1 MFVFK
6 KIVIF
11 CFYMNN
17 QNIIVYRFNL
27 LYQILKELEEDI
39 NFKIIE
45 ILDVKTLTN
54 EIKNLN
60 NYLII
65 TKKKISTFNNQYIL
79 NELPIRVFKMVES
92 LNIDF
97 LKHQFIEQSQVIIN
111 DYTIDIN
118 SREMSLKNIK
128 LKLTEKEVNT
138 IIYLSKVNKPISI
151 NELQTKVWD
160 YHSDIE
166 THTVETH
173 IYRLRK
179 KISKNFYDD
188 NFIISKNNG
197 YQIK

>member
-1 MFVFK
+1 
-6 KIVIF
+6 
-11 CFYMNN
+11 MNN
-17 QNIIVYRFNL
+17 QNIIVYRFNY

-39 NFKIIE
+39 NFRIIE
-45 ILDVKTLTN
+45 ISNEKSLIN
-54 EIKNLN
+54 EIKDLN

-65 TKKKISTFNNQYIL
+65 TRKKILKFNNQFIL
-79 NELPIRVFKMVES
+79 NQLPIKIFKIIEK
-92 LNIDF
+92 LNIEF
-97 LKHQFIEQSQVIIN
+97 LKQQFVEQSQVIIN

-118 SREMSLKNIK
+118 AREMFSKNIK

-179 KISKNFYDD
+179 KISKNFLDD
-188 NFIISKNNG
+188 NFIISRNNG

>member
-1 MFVFK
+1 
-6 KIVIF
+6 
-11 CFYMNN
+11 MNN
-17 QNIIVYRFNL
+17 QNLIVYRFNL
-27 LYQILKELEEDI
+27 LYLILKELEEDI
-39 NFKIIE
+39 NFRIIE
-45 ILDVKTLTN
+45 ISDEKSLIN
-54 EIKNLN
+54 EINNLN

-65 TKKKISTFNNQYIL
+65 TKKQILKLNNQFIL
-79 NELPIRVFKMVES
+79 SQLPIKIFKIIEK
-92 LNIDF
+92 LNIEF
-97 LKHQFIEQSQVIIN
+97 LKQQFVEQSKVIIN

-118 SREMSLKNIK
+118 AREMFSKNVK

-151 NELQTKVWD
+151 DELQTKVWD

-179 KISKNFYDD
+179 KISKNFLDD

>member
-1 MFVFK
+1 
-6 KIVIF
+6 
-11 CFYMNN
+11 MNN

-27 LYQILKELEEDI
+27 LYQILKEIEEDI
-39 NFKIIE
+39 QFKIIE
-45 ILDVKTLTN
+45 ISDEKVLTS

-65 TKKKISTFNNQYIL
+65 TKKQILKLNNQFIL
-79 NELPIRVFKMVES
+79 SQLPIKIFKMIEK
-92 LNIDF
+92 LNIEF
-97 LKHQFIEQSQVIIN
+97 LKHQFVEQSQFIIN
-111 DYTIDIN
+111 DYIIDIN
-118 SREMSLKNIK
+118 AREISLKNIK

-173 IYRLRK
+173 VYRLRK
-179 KISKNFYDD
+179 KISKNFSDD

>member
-1 MFVFK
+1 
-6 KIVIF
+6 
-11 CFYMNN
+11 MNN

-27 LYQILKELEEDI
+27 LYQILKELEEDMH
-39 NFKIIE
+39 FKIIE
-45 ILDVKTLTN
+45 ISDEKSLTN
-54 EIKNLN
+54 KIKNLK

-65 TKKKISTFNNQYIL
+65 TKKKIVKFNNQFIL
-79 NELPIRVFKMVES
+79 SQSPIKIFKLIEK
-92 LNIDF
+92 LNIAF
-97 LKHQFIEQSQVIIN
+97 LKHQFIEQSQVRIN
-111 DYTIDIN
+111 NYTLDIN
-118 SREMSLKNIK
+118 AREMSSNNTK

-138 IIYLSKVNKPISI
+138 IIYLSNVNKPISI

-179 KISKNFYDD
+179 KISKNFLDD

>member
-1 MFVFK
+1 
-6 KIVIF
+6 
-11 CFYMNN
+11 MNN
-17 QNIIVYRFNL
+17 QNLIVYRFNL

-39 NFKIIE
+39 NFRIIE
-45 ILDVKTLTN
+45 ISDEKSLIN
-54 EIKNLN
+54 EINNLN

-65 TKKKISTFNNQYIL
+65 TKKQILKLNNQFIL
-79 NELPIRVFKMVES
+79 SQLPIKIFKIIEK
-92 LNIDF
+92 LNIEF
-97 LKHQFIEQSQVIIN
+97 LKQQFVEQSKVIIN

-118 SREMSLKNIK
+118 AREMFSKNVK
-128 LKLTEKEVNT
+128 LKLTEKEINT

-151 NELQTKVWD
+151 DELQTKVWD

-179 KISKNFYDD
+179 KISKNFLDD

>member
-1 MFVFK
+1 
-6 KIVIF
+6 
-11 CFYMNN
+11 MNN
-17 QNIIVYRFNL
+17 QNLIVYRFNL
-27 LYQILKELEEDI
+27 LYQILKELEEDLH
-39 NFKIIE
+39 FRIIE
-45 ILDVKTLTN
+45 ISDEKSLTN
-54 EIKNLN
+54 QIKNLN

-65 TKKKISTFNNQYIL
+65 TKKQILKLNNQFIL
-79 NELPIRVFKMVES
+79 SQLPIKIFKMIEK
-92 LNIDF
+92 LNIEF
-97 LKHQFIEQSQVIIN
+97 LKHQFVEQSQFIIN
-111 DYTIDIN
+111 DYIIDIN
-118 SREMSLKNIK
+118 AREISLKNIK

-173 IYRLRK
+173 VYRLRK
-179 KISKNFYDD
+179 KISKNFSDD

>member
-1 MFVFK
+1 
-6 KIVIF
+6 
-11 CFYMNN
+11 MNN
-17 QNIIVYRFNL
+17 QNLIVYRFNL
-27 LYQILKELEEDI
+27 LYQILKELEEDLH
-39 NFKIIE
+39 FRIIE
-45 ILDVKTLTN
+45 ISDEKSLTN
-54 EIKNLN
+54 QIKNLN

-65 TKKKISTFNNQYIL
+65 TKKQILKLNNQFIL
-79 NELPIRVFKMVES
+79 SQLPIKIFKMIEK
-92 LNIDF
+92 LNIEF
-97 LKHQFIEQSQVIIN
+97 LKQQFVEQSQVIIN

-118 SREMSLKNIK
+118 AREMFSKNIK
-128 LKLTEKEVNT
+128 FKLTEKEVNT

-179 KISKNFYDD
+179 KISKNFLDD
-188 NFIISKNNG
+188 NFIISRNNG

>member
-1 MFVFK
+1 
-6 KIVIF
+6 
-11 CFYMNN
+11 MNN
-17 QNIIVYRFNL
+17 QNLIVYRFNL
-27 LYQILKELEEDI
+27 LYLILKELEEDI
-39 NFKIIE
+39 NFRIIE
-45 ILDVKTLTN
+45 ISDEKSLIN
-54 EIKNLN
+54 EINNLN

-65 TKKKISTFNNQYIL
+65 TKKQILKLNNQFIL
-79 NELPIRVFKMVES
+79 SQLPIKIFKIIEK
-92 LNIDF
+92 LNIEF
-97 LKHQFIEQSQVIIN
+97 LKQQFVEQSKVIIN

-118 SREMSLKNIK
+118 AREMFSKNVK
-128 LKLTEKEVNT
+128 LKLTEKEINT

-151 NELQTKVWD
+151 DELQTKVWD

-179 KISKNFYDD
+179 KISKNFLDD

>member
-1 MFVFK
+1 
-6 KIVIF
+6 
-11 CFYMNN
+11 MNN

-39 NFKIIE
+39 HFKIIE
-45 ILDVKTLTN
+45 ISDEKTLTN

-65 TKKKISTFNNQYIL
+65 TKKQILKFNNQFVL
-79 NELPIRVFKMVES
+79 SQLPIKIFKMIEK
-92 LNIDF
+92 LNIEF
-97 LKHQFIEQSQVIIN
+97 LKYQFVEQSQFIIN
-111 DYTIDIN
+111 DYIIDIN
-118 SREMSLKNIK
+118 AREMSSKNVK

-138 IIYLSKVNKPISI
+138 IIYLSKLNKPISI
-151 NELQTKVWD
+151 NELQTNVWD

-179 KISKNFYDD
+179 KISKNFLDD

>member
-1 MFVFK
+1 
-6 KIVIF
+6 
-11 CFYMNN
+11 MNN
-17 QNIIVYRFNL
+17 QNIIVYRFNY

-39 NFKIIE
+39 NFRIIE
-45 ILDVKTLTN
+45 ISNEKSLIN

-65 TKKKISTFNNQYIL
+65 TKKQILKFNNQFIL
-79 NELPIRVFKMVES
+79 SQLPIKIFKIIEK
-92 LNIDF
+92 LNIEF
-97 LKHQFIEQSQVIIN
+97 LKQKFVEQSQVIIN

-118 SREMSLKNIK
+118 AREMFSKNIK

-179 KISKNFYDD
+179 KISKNFLDD
-188 NFIISKNNG
+188 NFIISRNNG

>member
-1 MFVFK
+1 
-6 KIVIF
+6 
-11 CFYMNN
+11 MNN
-17 QNIIVYRFNL
+17 QNIIVYRFNH

-45 ILDVKTLTN
+45 ISDEKTLKD
-54 EIKNLN
+54 EIKKLN
-60 NYLII
+60 NHLII
-65 TKKKISTFNNQYIL
+65 TKKQILKLNNQFVL
-79 NELPIRVFKMVES
+79 NQLPIKIFKMIEK
-92 LNIDF
+92 LNIEF
-97 LKHQFIEQSQVIIN
+97 LKHQFVEQSQVIIN

-118 SREMSLKNIK
+118 AREMSSKNNK

-151 NELQTKVWD
+151 DELQTKVWD

-179 KISKNFYDD
+179 KIFKNFLDD

>member
-1 MFVFK
+1 
-6 KIVIF
+6 
-11 CFYMNN
+11 MNN
-17 QNIIVYRFNL
+17 QNLIVYRFNL
-27 LYQILKELEEDI
+27 LYQILIELEEDI
-39 NFKIIE
+39 HFKIIE
-45 ILDVKTLTN
+45 ISDEKALTN
-54 EIKNLN
+54 EIQNLN

-65 TKKKISTFNNQYIL
+65 TKKQILKFNNQFVL
-79 NELPIRVFKMVES
+79 GQLPIKIFKMIEK
-92 LNIDF
+92 LNIEF
-97 LKHQFIEQSQVIIN
+97 LKHQFIEQSKFVIN

-118 SREMSLKNIK
+118 AREMSSKNVK

-151 NELQTKVWD
+151 NELQTNVWD
-160 YHSDIE
+160 YHSDME

-179 KISKNFYDD
+179 KISKNFFDD

>member
-1 MFVFK
+1 
-6 KIVIF
+6 
-11 CFYMNN
+11 MNN
-17 QNIIVYRFNL
+17 QNLIVYRFNF

-39 NFKIIE
+39 HFKIIE
-45 ILDVKTLTN
+45 ISDEKALTN
-54 EIKNLN
+54 EIQNLN

-65 TKKKISTFNNQYIL
+65 TKKQILKFNNQFVL
-79 NELPIRVFKMVES
+79 GQLPIKIFKMIEK
-92 LNIDF
+92 LNIEF
-97 LKHQFIEQSQVIIN
+97 LKHQFIEQSKFVIN
-111 DYTIDIN
+111 DYIIDIN
-118 SREMSLKNIK
+118 AREMSSKNVK

-151 NELQTKVWD
+151 NELQTNVWD
-160 YHSDIE
+160 YNSDME

-179 KISKNFYDD
+179 KISKNFLDD

>member
-1 MFVFK
+1 
-6 KIVIF
+6 
-11 CFYMNN
+11 MNN
-17 QNIIVYRFNL
+17 QNLIVYRFNL

-39 NFKIIE
+39 HFRIIE
-45 ILDVKTLTN
+45 ISDEKSLTN
-54 EIKNLN
+54 QIKNLN

-65 TKKKISTFNNQYIL
+65 TKKQILKLNNQFIL
-79 NELPIRVFKMVES
+79 SQLPIKIFKMIEK
-92 LNIDF
+92 LNIEF
-97 LKHQFIEQSQVIIN
+97 LKHQFVEQSQFIIN
-111 DYTIDIN
+111 DYIIDIN
-118 SREMSLKNIK
+118 AREISLKNIK

-173 IYRLRK
+173 VYRLRK
-179 KISKNFYDD
+179 KISKNFSDD

>member
-1 MFVFK
+1 
-6 KIVIF
+6 
-11 CFYMNN
+11 MNN
-17 QNIIVYRFNL
+17 QNIIVYRFNP
-27 LYQILKELEEDI
+27 LYQILKELEDDI
-39 NFKIIE
+39 HFKIIE
-45 ILDVKTLTN
+45 ISDEKTLTN

-65 TKKKISTFNNQYIL
+65 TTKQILKLNNQFVL
-79 NELPIRVFKMVES
+79 SQLPIRIFKMIEK
-92 LNIDF
+92 LNIEF
-97 LKHQFIEQSQVIIN
+97 LKHQFVKQSQVIVN

-118 SREMSLKNIK
+118 AREMSSNNIK
-128 LKLTEKEVNT
+128 LKLTEKEVNS

-160 YHSDIE
+160 YNSDIE

-179 KISKNFYDD
+179 KISKIFLDD

>member
-1 MFVFK
+1 
-6 KIVIF
+6 
-11 CFYMNN
+11 MNN

-39 NFKIIE
+39 HFKIIE
-45 ILDVKTLTN
+45 ISDEKTLTN

-65 TKKKISTFNNQYIL
+65 TKKQILKFKNQFVL
-79 NELPIRVFKMVES
+79 SQLPIHLFKMIEK
-92 LNIDF
+92 LNIEF
-97 LKHQFIEQSQVIIN
+97 LKHQFVEQSQFIIN
-111 DYTIDIN
+111 DYVIDIN
-118 SREMSLKNIK
+118 AREISSKNVK

-179 KISKNFYDD
+179 KISKNFLDD
-188 NFIISKNNG
+188 DFIISKNNG